1 MGVFVSPHTGA
12 KFCWISQEYFLGS
25 QADADAKCKEIG
37 FTGLAEARSPEERHY
52 ITGLN
57 LCKYIKNIFSKK
69 RFFENK
75 NGFSK
80 FQYLKFRYRTCKMDF
95 RSKYY

>member
-1 MGVFVSPHTGA
+1 MGVFVPPHTGA

-69 RFFENK
+69 RFLEKIRYSRICSLRNS
-75 NGFSK
+75 SK
-80 FQYLKFRYRTCKMDF
+80 STELNTKHET
-95 RSKYY
+95 

>member
-69 RFFENK
+69 RFSK
-75 NGFSK
+75 NCIIF
-80 FQYLKFRYRTCKMDF
+80 
-95 RSKYY
+95 